1 MLSNSPEALLLA
13 SQDRSGFNEY
23 DEAAYGLSSTRPEL
37 PRVVRET
44 FVTNLCRNGVCHIH
58 CSLDDDKGVEALSR
72 VSSALPVHA
81 RLRQQIKIKCTW
93 PFAGSVGI
101 LKMLGLRI
109 ILPGLRCLC
118 AVHLLIW
125 DRRGR
130 PALPSVRVESSLV
143 LAMKPP
149 AHALDGLPAHDTTG
163 YRRDGLPLDA
173 TVASPS
179 RCSKSWSWIRN
190 ETVRAVLLL
199 LRPKKTALNE
209 TAKKKKAKE
218 TRNKKRA
225 AASHVAATQP
235 PSRSAECC
243 YLVLLTFL
251 GSHTIFGHGYSRG
264 CHTARIR
271 SYLLLDTRE

>member
-1 MLSNSPEALLLA
+1 MTIKVWEP
-13 SQDRSGFNEY
+13 
-23 DEAAYGLSSTRPEL
+23 
-37 PRVVRET
+37 
-44 FVTNLCRNGVCHIH
+44 
-58 CSLDDDKGVEALSR
+58 LSR
-72 VSSALPVHA
+72 VWSALPVYA

-93 PFAGSVGI
+93 PFAGSTGSLRV
-101 LKMLGLRI
+101 LRLRI

-173 TVASPS
+173 TVASPYS
-179 RCSKSWSWIRN
+179 RSKSWSWIRN

-199 LRPKKTALNE
+199 LRQKKTALNE
-209 TAKKKKAKE
+209 TAKKRKNVKRDPEQKASCSI
-218 TRNKKRA
+218 A
-225 AASHVAATQP
+225 
-235 PSRSAECC
+235 
-243 YLVLLTFL
+243 
-251 GSHTIFGHGYSRG
+251 RG
-264 CHTARIR
+264 CHATPKPQC
-271 SYLLLDTRE
+271 